1 MKGLEKFLKKR
12 KLEISE
18 KISKGYSSE
27 VFLVEDSKGKK
38 FALKVE
44 KGKSPRMGFFT
55 KETAHLKAANSVG
68 VGPKLID
75 CDEESRAVLM
85 EFIEGIT
92 FEKYVFETNVSK
104 KQLHKVITELLKQA
118 RKIDK
123 IGLDHGQ
130 LAGSGRNI
138 LVRKGRPVIID
149 FEKASQTRRAGN
161 FNQLKS
167 FLFLNP
173 HSSISKKVREIMGN
187 DWKEFVGQ

>member
-1 MKGLEKFLKKR
+1 MKGLGKFLKKR

-27 VFLVEDSKGKK
+27 VFLVANSNGKK

-138 LVRKGRPVIID
+138 LVREGKPVIID

-187 DWKEFVGQ
+187 DWKEFVEN